1 MKIKF
6 LSLLATALVINFAS
20 CKHGHDDDTEKPE
33 IILTAPSNQQE
44 FGLTDTIFITGHISD
59 NNDLHELMVKLTR
72 NEDGDTLLYFTPT
85 VHALTEYHLD
95 TFYIANESSHKHY
108 TLNITA
114 WDHEN
119 NSAEISYE
127 LHVE

>member
-6 LSLLATALVINFAS
+6 LSLLTTALVISFTS
-20 CKHGHDDDTEKPE
+20 CKDDHHDDHENPE
-33 IILTAPSNQQE
+33 ISLTTPADQQQ
-44 FGLTDTIFITGHISD
+44 FGLTDTIYIIGHITD
-59 NNDLHELMVKLTR
+59 NHDLHELEVKLTR
-72 NEDGDTLLYFTPT
+72 NEDGDTLLLFTPT

-95 TFYIANESSHKHY
+95 TFYVANETDHKHY
-108 TLNITA
+108 TLQIKA

-119 NSAEISYE
+119 NSETLSYE

>member
-6 LSLLATALVINFAS
+6 LSLLATVLVISFTS
-20 CKHGHDDDTEKPE
+20 CEHGHDDDTENPE
-33 IILTAPSNQQE
+33 IVLTTPSDQQQ
-44 FGLTDTIFITGHISD
+44 FGLTDTIDIVGHITD
-59 NNDLHELMVKLTR
+59 NHDLHELLVKLTR

-95 TFYIANESSHKHY
+95 TFYVANETDHKHY
-108 TLNITA
+108 TLQIIA

-119 NSAEISYE
+119 NADSLSYV